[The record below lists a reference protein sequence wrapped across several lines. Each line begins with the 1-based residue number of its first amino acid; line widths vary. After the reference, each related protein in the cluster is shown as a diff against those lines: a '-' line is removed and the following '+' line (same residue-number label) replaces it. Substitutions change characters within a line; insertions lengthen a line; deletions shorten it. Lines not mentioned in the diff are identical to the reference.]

1 VSIAARTPSAPP
13 VFSRA
18 AIPLRFE
25 IMRILFIGG
34 GNMATAL
41 IGGLLQQGFKPGDL
55 RVVEV
60 SEEARTRLQQQFG
73 VSAIAAIKEKIPE
86 DAVLLA
92 VKPQQMRAA
101 AMELRASL
109 RGQLIISIAAGIR
122 TADLA
127 RWLGGHERIV
137 RVMPNTPALIRSGV
151 SGLYAGAAIQQA
163 DRDSTQSILGAVGG
177 VVWVQNEADIDAVT
191 AISGSGPAYVFYFIE
206 ALQQAAVELGLN
218 DRQAHDLAV
227 QTFVGAGRLA
237 AGSDEPAAVLR
248 ARVTS
253 KAGTT
258 EAALK
263 AMEASDVK
271 RRIMDAVH
279 AAARRSKELGDE
291 FGKD

>member
-1 VSIAARTPSAPP
+1 
-13 VFSRA
+13 
-18 AIPLRFE
+18 
-25 IMRILFIGG
+25 MRILFVGG

-41 IGGLLQQGFKPGDL
+41 IGGLLQQGYKPGDL

-60 SEEARTRLQQQFG
+60 SEEARQRLQQQFG
-73 VSAIAAIKEKIPE
+73 VGASPAFDGEIAE

-92 VKPQQMRAA
+92 VKPQQMPAVA
-101 AMELRASL
+101 KDLRAHL
-109 RGQLIISIAAGIR
+109 RGQLVISIAAGIR

-127 RWLGGHERIV
+127 RWLGGHDRIV

-151 SGLYAGAAIQQA
+151 SGLFAAAAVKQA
-163 DRDSTQSILGAVGG
+163 DRDCAQSILGAVGG
-177 VVWVQNEADIDAVT
+177 VVWVRNESDIDVVT
-191 AISGSGPAYVFYFIE
+191 AISGSGPAYIFYFIE
-206 ALQQAAVELGLN
+206 ALEQAAVELGLN
-218 DRQAHDLAV
+218 GGQAHELAV
-227 QTFVGAGRLA
+227 QTFVGAAKLA

-263 AMEASDVK
+263 TMEANDIKHKIVE
-271 RRIMDAVH
+271 AVR
-279 AAARRSKELGDE
+279 AAAKRARELGDE

>member
-1 VSIAARTPSAPP
+1 
-13 VFSRA
+13 
-18 AIPLRFE
+18 
-25 IMRILFIGG
+25 MRILFVGG

-41 IGGLLQQGFKPGDL
+41 IGGLLQQGFRPGDL

-60 SEEARTRLQQQFG
+60 SEPTRERLRQQFG
-73 VSAIAAIKEKIPE
+73 VRAIAATDGEITE
-86 DAVLLA
+86 DVVVLA

-101 AMELRASL
+101 AADLHSGL
-109 RGQLIISIAAGIR
+109 RGQLVISIAAGIR
-122 TADLA
+122 SADLS

-151 SGLYAGAAIQQA
+151 SGLFAPPAASQA
-163 DRDSTQSILGAVGG
+163 DRDSAQSILGAVGG
-177 VVWVQNEADIDAVT
+177 VVWVGNESDIDTVT

-206 ALQQAAVELGLN
+206 ALEQAGVELGLSQG
-218 DRQAHDLAV
+218 QARDLAV
-227 QTFVGAGRLA
+227 QTFVGAAKLA
-237 AGSDEPAAVLR
+237 ANSGDSVAVLR

-263 AMEASDVK
+263 TMQAGDIG
-271 RRIMDAVH
+271 RRIVEAVH
-279 AAARRSKELGDE
+279 AAARRSKELGEE

>member
-1 VSIAARTPSAPP
+1 
-13 VFSRA
+13 
-18 AIPLRFE
+18 
-25 IMRILFIGG
+25 
-34 GNMATAL
+34 MATAL
-41 IGGLLQQGFKPGDL
+41 IGGLLQQGFFKSGDL

-60 SEEARTRLQQQFG
+60 SEEARQRLQLQFG
-73 VSAIAAIKEKIPE
+73 VSTIPALDGEITE
-86 DAVLLA
+86 DTVLLA
-92 VKPQQMRAA
+92 VKPQQMRAVA
-101 AMELRASL
+101 KDLRACL
-109 RGQLIISIAAGIR
+109 RGQLVISIAAGIR
-122 TADLA
+122 TTDLA

-151 SGLYAGAAIQQA
+151 SGLFAAASVKQA
-163 DRDSTQSILGAVGG
+163 DRDSAQGILGAVGS
-177 VVWVQNEADIDAVT
+177 VVWVREESDIDVVT
-191 AISGSGPAYVFYFIE
+191 AVSGSGPAYVFYFIE
-206 ALQQAAVELGLN
+206 ALEQAAVELGLN

-263 AMEASDVK
+263 AMEANDIK
-271 RRIMDAVH
+271 RKIMDSVG
-279 AAARRSKELGDE
+279 AAARRSQELGDE

>member
-1 VSIAARTPSAPP
+1 
-13 VFSRA
+13 
-18 AIPLRFE
+18 
-25 IMRILFIGG
+25 MRILFMGG

-41 IGGLLQQGFKPGDL
+41 IGGLLQQGFKSGEL

-60 SEEARTRLQQQFG
+60 VEDSRRRLQQQFG
-73 VSAIAAIKEKIPE
+73 VSAIAALDGEITE

-92 VKPQQMRAA
+92 VKPQQMRSMAKDLSA
-101 AMELRASL
+101 RL
-109 RGQLIISIAAGIR
+109 RGQLVISIAAGIR

-127 RWLGGHERIV
+127 RWLGGHDRIV

-151 SGLYAGAAIQQA
+151 SGLFAAAAVKQT
-163 DRDSTQSILGAVGG
+163 DRDSAQSILAAVGG
-177 VVWVQNEADIDAVT
+177 VVWVSNEPDIDVVT

-206 ALQQAAVELGLN
+206 ALEQAGIELGLN
-218 DRQAHDLAV
+218 EGQAHQLAV
-227 QTFVGAGRLA
+227 QTFAGAARLA
-237 AGSDEPAAVLR
+237 AASEEPAAILR

-263 AMEASDVK
+263 AMEADDIK
-271 RRIMDAVH
+271 RRIVEAVR